1 MAKRILQ
8 LSLDGNIHDNARLDE
23 IVADHAVLL
32 DQNGQGDA
40 PSVLQVL
47 VGDEET
53 EALMDRCEELFGAS
67 DSFRLVLLPVEA
79 VLPRPKQKDDET
91 ESGSGESDEAR
102 KRRVSREELYSDIVD
117 SLGRWQVFVALA
129 CLSTIVAAVG
139 LMEDDVAVV
148 VGAMVIA
155 PLLSPNVA
163 QALAIALGD
172 IDLGR
177 RALQRNA
184 LGLSVA
190 FVLAGTIG
198 LVVSFDPFVDA
209 ISSRTD
215 ASLGSVILALAAG
228 AAGTLAYTIG
238 LSGAVIGVMVAV
250 ALLPPLVVCGL
261 LLGAGEWRG
270 AIGAGVLTLI
280 NIICINLA
288 GVATFYLQGV
298 RPRTWF
304 ENSRARRAMRM
315 SVPVWLGMLA
325 ILIGILFF
333 SDFGLV
339 SDR

>member
-8 LSLDGNIHDNARLDE
+8 ISLDGNIHDNEQLDD
-23 IVADHAVLL
+23 IVEGHAVLL
-32 DQNGQGDA
+32 DQPGDGET

-53 EALMDRCEELFGAS
+53 EALMDRCEELFGSS

-79 VLPRPKQKDDET
+79 VLPRPKEDKEVADD
-91 ESGSGESDEAR
+91 GESEQAR
-102 KRRVSREELYSDIVD
+102 ARRVSREELYSDIVD

-129 CLSTIVAAVG
+129 CLSTIVASVG
-139 LMEDDVAVV
+139 LIEDDVAVI

-163 QALAIALGD
+163 QALAVALGD
-172 IDLGR
+172 VELGR
-177 RALQRNA
+177 RALQRNG
-184 LGLSVA
+184 LGLSIA
-190 FVLAGTIG
+190 FALAFGIG
-198 LVVSFDPFVDA
+198 LLHDFDPFVDA

-270 AIGAGVLTLI
+270 ATGAGVLTLI

-304 ENSRARRAMRM
+304 ENSRARRAMWI
-315 SVPVWLGMLA
+315 SVPIWLGLLA
-325 ILIGILFF
+325 VLIGILFF
-333 SDFGLV
+333 SDFGL
-339 SDR
+339 SAPQ

>member
-1 MAKRILQ
+1 MAKRVLQ
-8 LSLDGNIHDNARLDE
+8 ITLDGDIHDIDHLDE
-23 IVADHAVLL
+23 LVEGHAVLL
-32 DQNGQGDA
+32 DYAGDADA
-40 PSVLQVL
+40 PSVMQVL

-53 EALMDRCEELFGAS
+53 EALMDRCEDLFGNRAG
-67 DSFRLVLLPVEA
+67 FTLVLLPVEA
-79 VLPRPKQKDDET
+79 VLPRPKPDEEPAAEGET
-91 ESGSGESDEAR
+91 EQAR

-117 SLGRWQVFVALA
+117 SLGSWQVFVALA

-139 LMEDDVAVV
+139 LTEDDVAVII
-148 VGAMVIA
+148 GAMVIA

-172 IDLGR
+172 IELGR

-184 LGLSVA
+184 LGLSIA
-190 FVLAGTIG
+190 LVLAVAIG
-198 LVVSFDPFVDA
+198 LAYDFDPYVDA

-215 ASLGSVILALAAG
+215 ASLGSVFLALAAG

-261 LLGAGEWRG
+261 LLGAGELR
-270 AIGAGVLTLI
+270 AAAGAGVLTLI

-288 GVATFYLQGV
+288 GVTTFYLQGV

-304 ENSRARRAMRM
+304 ENSRAKRAMRI
-315 SVPVWLGMLA
+315 SVPIWLGLLA

-333 SDFGLV
+333 SDFGLAAPG
-339 SDR
+339 

>member
-1 MAKRILQ
+1 MAKRVLQ
-8 LSLDGNIHDNARLDE
+8 ITLDGNIHDIDHLDE
-23 IVADHAVLL
+23 IVDGHAVLL
-32 DQNGQGDA
+32 DLPGDDKT
-40 PSVLQVL
+40 PSVMQVL

-53 EALMDRCEELFGAS
+53 EALMDRCEDMFGGF
-67 DSFRLVLLPVEA
+67 DGFTLVLLPVEA
-79 VLPRPKQKDDET
+79 VLPRPKQDNGDTDD
-91 ESGSGESDEAR
+91 GESEQAR

-117 SLGRWQVFVALA
+117 SLGSWQVFVAMA

-139 LMEDDVAVV
+139 LTEDDVAVII
-148 VGAMVIA
+148 GAMVIA

-163 QALAIALGD
+163 QALAVALGD

-190 FVLAGTIG
+190 LALAVLIG
-198 LVVSFDPFVDA
+198 VGYDFDPYVDA

-215 ASLGSVILALAAG
+215 ASIGSVFLALAAG

-261 LLGAGEWRG
+261 LMGAGEWR
-270 AIGAGVLTLI
+270 AATGAGVLTLI

-288 GVATFYLQGV
+288 GVATFYLQNV

-304 ENSRARRAMRM
+304 ENSRARQAVRI
-315 SVPVWLGMLA
+315 SVPIWLGLLA
-325 ILIGILFF
+325 ILVGILFF

-339 SDR
+339 APE